1 MKERLTLEYQDKNN
15 LKVIIVYPRGAGGN
29 EALPD
34 LIKAGSNSA
43 RLEWIKE
50 RER

>member
-1 MKERLTLEYQDKNN
+1 MKERLTLEYQDKHN

-34 LIKAGSNSA
+34 LEKVKGSA